1 MIDIGTAVTN
11 LATLP
16 AILALVNLGKRFG
29 LSGPWSALAA
39 VILGVALSMAEQAW
53 GASPVFAA
61 ARTGLILG
69 LGAAGLYD
77 LRQSVPLPEI
87 QGEGYDPKYDIP
99 PEPETQL
106 TATIGPGDDKPVIAR
121 EALYRDDSGQ

>member
-1 MIDIGTAVTN
+1 MIDIIPAVTT
-11 LATLP
+11 LASLP

-29 LSGPWSALAA
+29 LSGAWSALVA

-77 LRQSVPLPEI
+77 LRKPAETSAVEENTYTPEHA
-87 QGEGYDPKYDIP
+87 EDDA
-99 PEPETQL
+99 
-106 TATIGPGDDKPVIAR
+106 ATLGPGA
-121 EALYRDDSGQ
+121 SGEQLEEGGH